1 MNLARLVIVAA
12 VVWLAIYA
20 LRRIRQYLTPPKKAA
35 APGSAKNMV
44 RCAHCGLHL
53 PESEAIA
60 DRGQYFCSQEHRR
73 QHSDTI

>member
-20 LRRIRQYLTPPKKAA
+20 LRRILQYLTPQKKTA
-35 APGSAKNMV
+35 APGAAKNMV
-44 RCAHCGLHL
+44 RCAQCGLHL

-60 DRGQYFCSQEHRR
+60 DRGQHFCSQEHRR
-73 QHSDTI
+73 QYFDSV

>member
-20 LRRIRQYLTPPKKAA
+20 LRRILQYLTPQKKTA
-35 APGSAKNMV
+35 APGTAKNMV

-53 PESEAIA
+53 PEAEAIR
-60 DRGQYFCSQEHRR
+60 DGGQYFCSQEHRR
-73 QHSDTI
+73 EHSDSV